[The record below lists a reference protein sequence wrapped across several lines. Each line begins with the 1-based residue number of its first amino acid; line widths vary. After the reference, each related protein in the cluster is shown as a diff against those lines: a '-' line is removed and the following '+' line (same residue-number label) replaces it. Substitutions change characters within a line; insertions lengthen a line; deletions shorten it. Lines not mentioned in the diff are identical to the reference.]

1 MQHPLSPL
9 KKAAVTGLLLS
20 ALATLLIGPAQAQ
33 TLAQIEQMEA
43 SQKAAATTLA
53 DRMAVPSKLQC
64 LKVFGDQ
71 TFCDCVQK
79 NLPAPLTFAE
89 YQVILTKSK
98 SENQYGKM
106 TKELQTAYDQ
116 VAPLREKCV
125 AQAQKK

>member
-1 MQHPLSPL
+1 MKYTLSRL
-9 KKAAVTGLLLS
+9 QRHITTGAVLPVVL
-20 ALATLLIGPAQAQ
+20 ALTTCLAQAQ
-33 TLAQIEQMEA
+33 TLPQIEQMEA

-79 NLPAPLTFAE
+79 NLPSPLTFAE

-106 TKELQTAYDQ
+106 TKELQAAYDQ

-125 AQAQKK
+125 AVAQKK